1 MKRYLSWTLILAL
14 LLSCIGVNALAL
26 GYHPIQNEEP
36 TFETL
41 EEAWVN
47 APETLQSLEG
57 NASKVL
63 VPHPALSGV
72 NPGTIFI
79 YRSAHMFGGRAAA
92 RLNTNLVVYSG
103 EQFEDKNA
111 AFAYLKDLGLIDIAD
126 EAVGSVVL
134 VTPNTP
140 LQEGSS
146 GMTGGFGTA
155 DMQNYYGLQTA
166 MLAQGATVTTEDGT
180 RAYTLDAEYYGGYG
194 YWYLIGI
201 DEGATFLANYV
212 LDVFDFASRIAG
224 LLLINPT
231 MEAIRPLATY
241 IPAYLVN
248 PQAKMLDKFKAANGV
263 DAYVGNAKADT
274 WYNSVFPLR
283 KVSVAKEDKSY
294 AEYIHDAYYD
304 MFIHAMR
311 VPVIKIGM
319 FTAGTPYNGYSFDQA
334 PYSLCPRN
342 AVFNGRTADGINL
355 IEHQED
361 RFAYMEAEYGEYI
374 ETWYE
379 YLPDEVLDGTAPDQ
393 TIPLILCCHGAQD
406 DPRLFVDENGFLE
419 LAGKERIALVAPE
432 HQYVGTA
439 APTANPKGEYL
450 AALVQYMLDTY
461 PALDP
466 SRVYVSGYSMGGA
479 ATFTVGAAHPELFA
493 AMVPMAMFMASM
505 EDSEKEVFETLD
517 IPFLLSTSSYDVF
530 YFYDS
535 TNDHITDNTIESLN
549 LYMRA
554 NEIGEFDPAE
564 ADFEAYPYIGYP
576 CDVRSEKVLNGEFIN
591 RSWFYEK
598 DGVPMVGLTVTEG
611 LVHALYPE
619 YGNLMWDYAKHF
631 SRDPETKE
639 IIYNPYVD

>member
-1 MKRYLSWTLILAL
+1 MKKYLSLMLVLAL
-14 LLSCIGVNALAL
+14 LLSCLSVNALAL
-26 GYHPIQNEEP
+26 GYYPYQNDEP

-41 EEAWVN
+41 EEARINGPIAVKELAGN
-47 APETLQSLEG
+47 ETKAYIS
-57 NASKVL
+57 
-63 VPHPALSGV
+63 HPALDAINGDTV
-72 NPGTIFI
+72 FI
-79 YRSAHMFGGRAAA
+79 YRSAKLFGTRAAA
-92 RLNTNLVVYSG
+92 RLNTNVVVYSG
-103 EQFEDKNA
+103 EQFDDKQA
-111 AFAYLKDLGLIDIAD
+111 AYAYLQELGLIDIID
-126 EAVGSVVL
+126 EAIGSIVL

-140 LQEGSS
+140 IHEGSS
-146 GMTGGFGTA
+146 GLTGGFGTA
-155 DMQNYYGLQTA
+155 DMQNYYALQTA
-166 MLAQGATVTTEDGT
+166 MLSQGGTANTADGM
-180 RAYTLDAEYYGGYG
+180 AYTSDAEYFGGYG

-212 LDVFDFASRIAG
+212 VDVFDFASRIAG
-224 LLLINPT
+224 LLLINGT
-231 MEAIRPLATY
+231 MEAIRPVATF
-241 IPAYLVN
+241 IPTYLVN
-248 PQAKMLDKFKAANGV
+248 PQAKMLEKFKAINGV
-263 DAYVGNAKADT
+263 DAYVGNARADT

-283 KVSVAKEDKSY
+283 KVSVAKEEKAY
-294 AEYIHDAYYD
+294 AEYIKDAYYD

-355 IEHQED
+355 FERQED
-361 RFAYMEAEYGEYI
+361 RFAYMEPEYGEYI

-379 YLPDEVLDGTAPDQ
+379 YLPDEVLDGTAPEH
-393 TIPLILCCHGAQD
+393 TIPLILCNHGMQD

-432 HQYVGTA
+432 HQTVGTA
-439 APTANPKGEYL
+439 APEANPKAEYL

-479 ATFTVGAAHPELFA
+479 ATFIVGAAHPELFA
-493 AMVPMAMFMASM
+493 AMVPMAMYMGSM

-517 IPFLLSTSSYDVF
+517 IPFLLSTSSYDVAW
-530 YFYDS
+530 FYDNA
-535 TNDHITDNTIESLN
+535 NDRISDNTVGSLD

-554 NEIGEFDPAE
+554 NELGSFNAAD
-564 ADFEAYPYIGYP
+564 ADFDAYPYVGFA
-576 CDVRSEKVLNGEFIN
+576 CDEKSERVLNGEYIN
-591 RSWFYEK
+591 RTWMWNK
-598 DGVPMVGLTVTEG
+598 DGVPMVGITITEG

-619 YGNLMWDYAKHF
+619 YGNLMWEFAKHY

-639 IIYNPYVD
+639 ITYNPYVD